1 MSPTPQNTGD
11 DRMRLLLSGAV
22 IIGLFG
28 TIPEP
33 ASAQF
38 YGPGPWCAVT
48 NQGIGDFYWDCQ
60 FWSLQ
65 HCASN
70 VIAGNR
76 GFCNQNPSFV
86 PGPRDRRYRRSYRY

>member
-1 MSPTPQNTGD
+1 
-11 DRMRLLLSGAV
+11 MRLLLSGAA
-22 IIGLFG
+22 IIGLLG

-48 NQGIGDFYWDCQ
+48 NLGIGNMYWDCQ
-60 FWSLQ
+60 FWSFQ

-76 GFCNQNPSFV
+76 GFCNQRSEFSFRAREIEDIGDLTAISLV
-86 PGPRDRRYRRSYRY
+86 TS